1 MLSPTLP
8 DIEMPKMG
16 GIECTGEIRKI
27 EAERTKAQRIPI
39 IAVTANARTAQIQ
52 EVSGCCPLEA
62 LRASKRLMN
71 VSLYC

>member
-16 GIECTGEIRKI
+16 GIECTGEIRKM
-27 EAERTKAQRIPI
+27 EAEQTKAQRIPI

-52 EVSGCCPLEA
+52 EVSGYCPLEA
-62 LRASKRLMN
+62 LRASKRLII